1 MKMTILAIGRM
12 KAGPEKELCDD
23 YLTRTRSLGRTCGIT
38 TLDVRDFP
46 ESGFDDAGRRREAEA
61 KALSGTL
68 DPHCFQIVLDE
79 TGRTLKSTDF
89 AALLRREMDGGAGEL
104 AFLIGGPDGHAPSTR
119 VSANFVLS
127 LGPMTWPHRLVR
139 IMLAE
144 QIYRAVTIMVNH
156 PYHRP

>member
-23 YLTRTRSLGRTCGIT
+23 YLTRAKPMGRTCGIT
-38 TLDVRDFP
+38 ALEQRDFP
-46 ESGFDDAGRRREAEA
+46 ESAYEEPERRREAEA
-61 KALSGTL
+61 KALTSSLGPRSFT
-68 DPHCFQIVLDE
+68 IVLDE
-79 TGRTLKSTDF
+79 TGRALKSADF
-89 AALLRREMDGGAGEL
+89 AALLRREIEGGAGEI
-104 AFLIGGPDGHAPSTR
+104 AFLIGGPDGHAPTTR
-119 VSANFVLS
+119 KAGNLILS

-139 IMLAE
+139 VMLAE

>member
-23 YLTRTRSLGRTCGIT
+23 YLTRTRAMGRACGIT
-38 TLDVRDFP
+38 ALGMRDFP
-46 ESGFDDAGRRREAEA
+46 ESAFGEADRRREAEA
-61 KALSGTL
+61 NTL
-68 DPHCFQIVLDE
+68 AASLKPGSFQIVLDE
-79 TGRTLKSTDF
+79 TGRALKSVDF
-89 AALLRREMDGGAGEL
+89 ADLLRGQIEKGAGEI
-104 AFLIGGPDGHAPSTR
+104 AFLIGGPDGHAPSIRQTTGFTL
-119 VSANFVLS
+119 A

-139 IMLAE
+139 VMLAE

>member
-1 MKMTILAIGRM
+1 MTILAIGRM
-12 KAGPEKELCDD
+12 KAGAEKELCDD
-23 YLTRTRSLGRTCGIT
+23 YLARARALGRNCGIT

-46 ESGFDDAGRRREAEA
+46 ESALDDAERRREAEA
-61 KALSGTL
+61 KVLTGALG
-68 DPHCFQIVLDE
+68 PRNYRIILDE
-79 TGRTLKSTDF
+79 TGRALKTADF
-89 AALLRREMDGGAGEL
+89 AGLLRREIDGGVAEL
-104 AFLIGGPDGHAPSTR
+104 AFLIGGPDGHAASIR
-119 VSANFVLS
+119 ASANSLLS